1 MDGPVFCWQVLP
13 YDGVLNF
20 EPSTGVVHAMLRL
33 SYGTMSIVSSVE
45 VCLFQ
50 FFRVFHV
57 VEPLR
62 SACVGWVS
70 VFSW

>member
-1 MDGPVFCWQVLP
+1 MLP
-13 YDGVLNF
+13 FGGVLNM
-20 EPSTGVVHAMLRL
+20 EPSTGTVHAVLVL

-57 VEPLR
+57 VQPLR